1 MRYRG
6 DVPGRPDDLTAPG
19 DVEELAEMIGN
30 EGSELV
36 DCCTVAPMW
45 PAEGPAE
52 VRPKSRNGDIKGGMQ
67 KGDVGCRGRRSPFLP
82 PCYFT
87 FSGIEL
93 ASWASTHWTNCSGD
107 PPKSSGRGPAWRG
120 RLGKGP
126 RVDRPETPRPG
137 RRGLVDLA
145 DHHRLRPAPPRP
157 LVAHLTTS

>member
-1 MRYRG
+1 
-6 DVPGRPDDLTAPG
+6 
-19 DVEELAEMIGN
+19 
-30 EGSELV
+30 
-36 DCCTVAPMW
+36 
-45 PAEGPAE
+45 
-52 VRPKSRNGDIKGGMQ
+52 MQ

-93 ASWASTHWTNCSGD
+93 ASWASTHWTKCSGD
-107 PPKSSGRGPAWRG
+107 PPNSSGRGPAWRG

-137 RRGLVDLA
+137 RGGLVDLA